1 MLTNGFAYA
10 ILLSES
16 EVNEMFYVK
25 VTDKLLVRC
34 KSLAEVQKVVDDLQE
49 KNVEI
54 LIKNA

>member
-1 MLTNGFAYA
+1 LTNDFVYA

-34 KSLAEVQKVVDDLQE
+34 QSLAEVQKVVDDLQE

>member
-1 MLTNGFAYA
+1 
-10 ILLSES
+10 
-16 EVNEMFYVK
+16 MFYVK

>member
-1 MLTNGFAYA
+1 MTNGFAYG

-34 KSLAEVQKVVDDLQE
+34 QSLAEVQKVVDKKKK